1 MVGGVV
7 TVSWK
12 SRCPLKWSRKK
23 KIDIDKVLHSVHK
36 GKSGKYKHIPTMFT
50 GNNLPLI
57 GAECSPDGTREHVYN
72 VYEDKRCKITMKF
85 NILGDPR
92 PKSLPVLVKTAK
104 EDSDKIKST
113 RTRLG
118 SCITYLEGILP
129 FGELVK
135 GVRSFNQ
142 VFRSYLSPPPRSTPP
157 LALPLG
163 YYLQQL
169 GYVGQGPHWDI
180 RWCPS

>member
-72 VYEDKRCKITMKF
+72 VCEDKRCKITMKF

-142 VFRSYLSPPPRSTPP
+142 VFRSYLSPPPKVHPAIGASIGLLSAAIGVRRTGS
-157 LALPLG
+157 ALG
-163 YYLQQL
+163 YPL
-169 GYVGQGPHWDI
+169 VP
-180 RWCPS
+180 